1 MPKLEDLLSTATSA
15 DAQTGELLSRLKLLY
30 QKRFW
35 YEYSEGL
42 ATLIFQKPTYDS
54 RVLIEATIEELSVYN
69 DPVFIV
75 ELVDVYLS
83 RWAPPS
89 VEGQLKL
96 INRAR
101 EIFSRNDLAL
111 QFLNLLEAK
120 VHLAGNNFEEGLR
133 IQQEAEAA
141 LDAMREVPKVVY
153 AVLQETKAIYYWK
166 KADYDSYYQT
176 ALKWLAYLDEKKLGA
191 EQRQTLAENVLEAGL
206 VNNAT
211 LSYGSLLENPLF
223 VALKADPTRA
233 PLFRLV
239 DIFGKGNVSEFERF
253 VEQNGDSL
261 RKFRLVGGNVDKLRR
276 KIRVIAFYDSVFFN
290 TKRNF
295 EPMSLSF
302 QEIAQI
308 AQVGLNEV
316 EKMIVYVLSIGI
328 FQGYVDELQQKF
340 FITRMKPQELDPVRI
355 GQLKENFDHWRQGIL
370 RTIEFINKC

>member
-1 MPKLEDLLSTATSA
+1 MAKLEEILVKTGPADPQTA
-15 DAQTGELLSRLKLLY
+15 ELLSRLKLLY

-35 YEYSEGL
+35 FEFTEVLSQ
-42 ATLIFQKPTYDS
+42 LIYQRPSFDS
-54 RVLIEATIEELSVYN
+54 REIIEATIEELSVYN
-69 DPVFIV
+69 DPVFVV

-83 RWAPPS
+83 RWAPAT

-101 EIFSRNDLAL
+101 EIFSRNDMAQ

-120 VHLAGNNFEEGLR
+120 VHLVHNNFEEGLR
-133 IQQEAEAA
+133 IHQASEEALE
-141 LDAMREVPKVVY
+141 AMREVPKVVY
-153 AVLQETKAIYYWK
+153 AALQETKAIYFWK
-166 KADYDSYYQT
+166 KGDYDSYFQ
-176 ALKWLAYLDEKKLGA
+176 AAQNWLAYVDEKKLGA
-191 EQRQTLAENVLEAGL
+191 EQKQTLAENVLEAGL

-211 LSYGSLLENPLF
+211 LGLGNLLENPLF
-223 VALKADPTRA
+223 AALKTDPARA
-233 PLFRLV
+233 PLLKVV
-239 DIFGKGNVSEFERF
+239 DIFGKGNVEEFENF
-253 VEQNGDSL
+253 VRQSGDSL
-261 RKFRLVGGNVDKLRR
+261 RKFQLVGNNIDKLRR

-290 TKRNF
+290 NKRNF

-302 QEIAQI
+302 QEISQI

-355 GQLKENFDHWRQGIL
+355 GQLKENFDQWRQGIQK
-370 RTIEFINKC
+370 TIEFINKC